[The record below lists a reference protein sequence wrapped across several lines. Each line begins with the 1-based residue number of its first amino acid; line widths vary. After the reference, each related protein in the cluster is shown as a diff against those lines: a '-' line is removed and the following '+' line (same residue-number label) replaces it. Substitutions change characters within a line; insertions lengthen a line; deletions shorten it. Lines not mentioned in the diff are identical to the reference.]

1 MSSKSA
7 LQKWVAQVWATTIKI
22 PEPDLADDFYGLGGS
37 SLAAVRIVFVVRDRL
52 GVDLPLRA
60 LLDSADLAAFCAE
73 IDRRAEPGAAL
84 MERLA

>member
-1 MSSKSA
+1 MASKSP
-7 LQKWVAQVWATTIKI
+7 LQQWVADVWATTLKI
-22 PEPDLADDFYGLGGS
+22 SEPELDDDFYALGGT

-52 GVDLPLRA
+52 GVELPLRA

-84 MERLA
+84 LERLA